1 MCEICSKLTI
11 KAPERHQGRRSG
23 VFIVG
28 FEHIFSGISRGFGIP
43 GWAPKLCAQIKEKL
57 M

>member
-28 FEHIFSGISRGFGIP
+28 FEHIFSDISRGFGIP